1 MIHSLLQSVH
11 STGKVYRVQASIP
24 AKRESTRSTYLPTY
38 LPIYLPPYLPRV
50 GTYHTQ
56 NGNRYVGKTS
66 NQVMFLLQLVQKYFP
81 TSSFFPDC
89 PSARTTCVWC
99 CPNTPFRACE
109 GHLGTKPKEPRK
121 CCLGSQ
127 VSVQDPKLCTKRA
140 ERCVS
145 GATSIFSISLE
156 KDRRAKR

>member
-1 MIHSLLQSVH
+1 LLVSASDSFSPSECPFHWEGVPCAGKHSCQ
-11 STGKVYRVQASIP
+11 
-24 AKRESTRSTYLPTY
+24 KRKHKEYLPTYLSTYLPTQSWY
-38 LPIYLPPYLPRV
+38 LPSI

-109 GHLGTKPKEPRK
+109 GHLGTK
-121 CCLGSQ
+121 
-127 VSVQDPKLCTKRA
+127 T
-140 ERCVS
+140 
-145 GATSIFSISLE
+145 
-156 KDRRAKR
+156 